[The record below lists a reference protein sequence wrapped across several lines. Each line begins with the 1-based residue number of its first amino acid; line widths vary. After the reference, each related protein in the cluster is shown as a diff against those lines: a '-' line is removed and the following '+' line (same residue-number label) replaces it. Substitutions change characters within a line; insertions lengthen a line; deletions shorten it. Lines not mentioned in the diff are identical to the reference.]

1 MSRALVDGAPGL
13 AGVPEMGEDRR
24 PGKSDAAPASG
35 DMDMTGAAPDEL
47 VMGTA
52 LCLEYQA
59 VGESGP
65 PHSSGGGCVV
75 RVGSSGAVCAAARW
89 FCAGAAIVA
98 ICIARRPAAWRR
110 AGRAAVPPTAA
121 MRRARR
127 DARATGGV
135 SAGSGCAV
143 GRGSVR
149 RLVSPPPVTVSR
161 KKP

>member
-1 MSRALVDGAPGL
+1 MSRVLVHDDRGL
-13 AGVPEMGEDRR
+13 AGVPEMGEDRC

-35 DMDMTGAAPDEL
+35 SMDMTGTAPDEL

-59 VGESGP
+59 LGRSGP
-65 PHSSGGGCVV
+65 PHSSRGGCVL
-75 RVGSSGAVCAAARW
+75 RVGSSDAVCADGRW
-89 FCAGAAIVA
+89 FCARPVIVV

-149 RLVSPPPVTVSR
+149 RLVSPQPGGGSR